1 MEGSRSSI
9 HRTEGHLPLGGKSEG
24 LLPPTG
30 MRLGTKP
37 NRGVCGHGH
46 VYGHGHGHGYSLVS
60 RFLPPS
66 LLSLISIYSRPSW
79 SDFPLSL

>member
-24 LLPPTG
+24 LLPPIG
-30 MRLGTKP
+30 MRLGTKL
-37 NRGVCGHGH
+37 NRVVCGHGH
-46 VYGHGHGHGYSLVS
+46 IYGHGHGYSLVS
-60 RFLPPS
+60 WFLPPS
-66 LLSLISIYSRPSW
+66 LLSLLSIYSRPSW